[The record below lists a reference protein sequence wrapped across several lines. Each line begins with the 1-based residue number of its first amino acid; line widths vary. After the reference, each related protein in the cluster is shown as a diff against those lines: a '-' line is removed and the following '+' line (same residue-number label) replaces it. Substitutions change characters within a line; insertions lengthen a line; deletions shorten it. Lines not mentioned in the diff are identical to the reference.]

1 MSTGR
6 RLNHAPP
13 ARSTKVNNSA
23 GERVRDGLHH
33 NTGDSRVEETAE
45 GKAED
50 RAQVVADAERGAQG
64 EAGGI
69 HGEAGGDRVTTI
81 DLESSLRTLHA
92 KRTELLN
99 QVDAIDTALAALAT
113 VGIIV
118 VNASDPQ
125 AEAADDVTRPV
136 VPTRIKARRVLSDEH
151 RQALLDGRRM
161 ARHRRAVDEG
171 RARELLAP
179 SAAPS
184 EDAELPRL
192 VKRAK

>member
-1 MSTGR
+1 MKDVH
-6 RLNHAPP
+6 RLA
-13 ARSTKVNNSA
+13 AESRATSA
-23 GERVRDGLHH
+23 SSMIGG
-33 NTGDSRVEETAE
+33 G
-45 GKAED
+45 
-50 RAQVVADAERGAQG
+50 QVM
-64 EAGGI
+64 
-69 HGEAGGDRVTTI
+69 TI
-81 DLESSLRTLHA
+81 DLDSSLRTLHA

-113 VGIIV
+113 AGIV
-118 VNASDPQ
+118 VMNAP
-125 AEAADDVTRPV
+125 EPPEVADDVTSPV

-179 SAAPS
+179 SPAPS
-184 EDAELPRL
+184 QAAGLPRL

>member
-1 MSTGR
+1 M
-6 RLNHAPP
+6 
-13 ARSTKVNNSA
+13 
-23 GERVRDGLHH
+23 
-33 NTGDSRVEETAE
+33 
-45 GKAED
+45 
-50 RAQVVADAERGAQG
+50 
-64 EAGGI
+64 
-69 HGEAGGDRVTTI
+69 TI

-113 VGIIV
+113 AGITV
-118 VNASDPQ
+118 VNAPEAQ
-125 AEAADDVTRPV
+125 PEAADDVTSPV

-151 RQALLDGRRM
+151 RQALIDGRRM

-179 SAAPS
+179 SPAPS
-184 EDAELPRL
+184 QAAGLPRL

>member
-1 MSTGR
+1 M
-6 RLNHAPP
+6 
-13 ARSTKVNNSA
+13 
-23 GERVRDGLHH
+23 
-33 NTGDSRVEETAE
+33 
-45 GKAED
+45 
-50 RAQVVADAERGAQG
+50 
-64 EAGGI
+64 
-69 HGEAGGDRVTTI
+69 TI

-113 VGIIV
+113 AGITV
-118 VNASDPQ
+118 VNAPEP
-125 AEAADDVTRPV
+125 AEAAGDGTSPV

-151 RQALLDGRRM
+151 RQALIDGRRM

-179 SAAPS
+179 SPAPS
-184 EDAELPRL
+184 QAAGLPRL